1 VDIAG
6 TRRFKVSRERVFAA
20 LTDPHELSELV
31 PGVERV
37 EVESEDEWIAV
48 MRLPFGRGVNLKLDM
63 HVTDRRPD
71 EHARLIAWGKS
82 FGARI
87 SVATEFELVDD
98 GDGTELDWTAEV
110 GLAGLLAGIGGRALE
125 PVVRREAERTLDRL
139 DKRLQAGKTTS
150 SRRRSSQ

>member
-1 VDIAG
+1 MRTSG
-6 TRRFKVSRERVFAA
+6 SRSFVC
-20 LTDPHELSELV
+20 PS
-31 PGVERV
+31 
-37 EVESEDEWIAV
+37 
-48 MRLPFGRGVNLKLDM
+48 GRGLNLKLDM

-71 EHARLIAWGKS
+71 EHARLIASGKS

-98 GDGTELDWTAEV
+98 GEGTELDWTAEV

-139 DKRLQAGKTTS
+139 EKRLESG
-150 SRRRSSQ
+150 